1 MEVIANDFKCTHL
14 TEEAVPPNFLMVLPE
29 NTK

>member
-14 TEEAVPPNFLMVLPE
+14 TEDVMPPNILMVLSE
-29 NTK
+29 NTI